1 MVSVLIYEGLEMK
14 EYECKLCG
22 FRVRSPVDEDDV
34 VEHIKLHVE
43 KHHPEWEN
51 AIERF
56 KNQIRDVATP

>member
-1 MVSVLIYEGLEMK
+1 MK

-22 FRVRSPVDEDDV
+22 FRVRTPADEEDV
-34 VEHIKLHVE
+34 AEHIKLHVE

-56 KNQIRDVATP
+56 RNQIRDVATSP